1 MNGLYLDTKIDMIR
15 RRIGD
20 EFEYREDNIVYTLQ
34 CVERISNSC
43 KGCFFANKQP
53 CGHVAGHCDAM
64 YLGQGKDYTP
74 AMAFVCIR
82 TKNLDDEITKSDL
95 GELTKA
101 IKSIGES
108 FKIVEVFKRLAE
120 QEQKK

>member
-1 MNGLYLDTKIDMIR
+1 MIR

-20 EFEYREDNIVYTLQ
+20 EFEYRKGNIVYTLQ
-34 CVERISNSC
+34 CVERTSDSC
-43 KGCFFANKQP
+43 EGCFLKNEKY
-53 CGHVAGHCDAM
+53 HCRDVVGLCDSI
-64 YLGQGKDYTP
+64 YLGKEVGYSLP
-74 AMAFVCIR
+74 MAFVCIR
-82 TKNLDDEITKSDL
+82 TKNLNNEITKSDI

-108 FKIVEVFKRLAE
+108 FKIVEAFKRLAE

>member
-1 MNGLYLDTKIDMIR
+1 MIR

-20 EFEYREDNIVYTLQ
+20 EFEYRKDNIVYTLE
-34 CVERISNSC
+34 CVERTCDNC
-43 KGCFFANKQP
+43 EGCFFKNEN
-53 CGHVAGHCDAM
+53 HHCRYVVGDCDFK
-64 YLGQGKDYTP
+64 YLGQGKGYAP

-82 TKNLDDEITKSDL
+82 TKNLDDEITKSDME
-95 GELTKA
+95 ELTKA

-120 QEQKK
+120 QEQSK